1 MLFPPQL
8 NEWRRQIAVES
19 LQPVY
24 GRMAGGAERR
34 QPGEVV
40 APRSSVMHNIGRRA
54 AHPAAAAIPLQDVFF
69 AASEMGFRMA
79 GRIVAATAQTQTAQ
93 FFARADE
100 AA

>member
-54 AHPAAAAIPLQDVFF
+54 AHPAAAAVPRQDVFF
-69 AASEMGFRMA
+69 EASEMGFRMV
-79 GRIVAATAQTQTAQ
+79 GRIVTAPAEARTAK
-93 FFARADE
+93 FFAGADE